1 MTAKRRQAR
10 ATARRKSARRTSKSA
25 RRRAPKTAR
34 RKPKAAR
41 RTVKAERQRSQPSR
55 PLKPDRAPVRAVR
68 PSDAEQRLLA
78 LASEVTARS
87 KGDRP
92 VAATLRML
100 ASAYA
105 PGSPLPGAV
114 ARAWLASRGDKTLT
128 LALAWARENVRLV
141 LEEVLARSRHEG
153 TLPGGAD
160 LRAWLILAACE
171 AIAQEPPAAGAD
183 RLRALLE
190 LTGQEPDPV

>member
-1 MTAKRRQAR
+1 M
-10 ATARRKSARRTSKSA
+10 
-25 RRRAPKTAR
+25 
-34 RKPKAAR
+34 
-41 RTVKAERQRSQPSR
+41 
-55 PLKPDRAPVRAVR
+55 
-68 PSDAEQRLLA
+68 
-78 LASEVTARS
+78 
-87 KGDRP
+87 
-92 VAATLRML
+92 AATLRML
-100 ASAYA
+100 AAAYA
-105 PGSPLPGAV
+105 PGSALPRAV
-114 ARAWLASRGDKTLT
+114 ARAWLATRGDKTQT

-141 LEEVLARSRHEG
+141 VEDVLARSAYEG

>member
-1 MTAKRRQAR
+1 MTAKRRRAR
-10 ATARRKSARRTSKSA
+10 ATARRKSSRRTSKSA
-25 RRRAPKTAR
+25 RRPAPKAAR
-34 RKPKAAR
+34 SKPKAAR
-41 RTVKAERQRSQPSR
+41 RRGKAELPRSQPSR
-55 PLKPDRAPVRAVR
+55 PPEPDRAPVRAVR
-68 PSDAEQRLLA
+68 PSDAERRLLA
-78 LASEVTARS
+78 LASEVTALS

-100 ASAYA
+100 AAAYA
-105 PGSPLPGAV
+105 PGSALPRAV

-141 LEEVLARSRHEG
+141 LEDVLARSAHEG
-153 TLPGGAD
+153 TLPGSAD

-171 AIAQEPPAAGAD
+171 AIAQEPPSAGAD

>member
-1 MTAKRRQAR
+1 MTAKRRRAR
-10 ATARRKSARRTSKSA
+10 ATARRKSSRRTSKSA
-25 RRRAPKTAR
+25 RRAPKTAR
-34 RKPKAAR
+34 GKPKAAR
-41 RTVKAERQRSQPSR
+41 RRGKSERPRSQPSR
-55 PLKPDRAPVRAVR
+55 PLEPNRAPVRAVR

-78 LASEVTARS
+78 LASEVTALS

-92 VAATLRML
+92 VAATLQML
-100 ASAYA
+100 AAADA
-105 PGSPLPGAV
+105 PGSALPRAV

-141 LEEVLARSRHEG
+141 LEDVLARSSHEG
-153 TLPGGAD
+153 TLPVGAD
-160 LRAWLILAACE
+160 LRAWLILSACE

-190 LTGQEPDPV
+190 LTGQEPDPA

>member
-1 MTAKRRQAR
+1 
-10 ATARRKSARRTSKSA
+10 
-25 RRRAPKTAR
+25 
-34 RKPKAAR
+34 
-41 RTVKAERQRSQPSR
+41 
-55 PLKPDRAPVRAVR
+55 
-68 PSDAEQRLLA
+68 
-78 LASEVTARS
+78 
-87 KGDRP
+87 
-92 VAATLRML
+92 ML

-105 PGSPLPGAV
+105 PGSALPRAV
-114 ARAWLASRGDKTLT
+114 ARAWLAACGDKTLT

-141 LEEVLARSRHEG
+141 LEEVLARSPHEG

-160 LRAWLILAACE
+160 VRAWLILAACE

>member
-1 MTAKRRQAR
+1 V
-10 ATARRKSARRTSKSA
+10 
-25 RRRAPKTAR
+25 PKTAR

>member
-1 MTAKRRQAR
+1 MTAKRRRAG
-10 ATARRKSARRTSKSA
+10 ATAGRKSPRHTSKSA

-55 PLKPDRAPVRAVR
+55 PLKPDRAPVRAIR

-78 LASEVTARS
+78 LASEVTALS

-92 VAATLRML
+92 VAATLRTL
-100 ASAYA
+100 AAAYA
-105 PGSPLPGAV
+105 PGSALPRAV
-114 ARAWLASRGDKTLT
+114 ARAWLAARGDKTLT

-141 LEEVLARSRHEG
+141 LEEVLARRPHAG

-160 LRAWLILAACE
+160 LRAWLILSACE